1 MLTKRCSDRIRVT
14 YFQRRHQSANSIR
27 RLFTDVRRSLPDD
40 FDASVAV
47 SRFESKGIF
56 RRIYNIFEAAFRQG
70 DVNHITGDVHF
81 LAYFLR
87 GDRTVLTILDLGTL
101 HRLRGW
107 RRALFL
113 YLWFWLPIR
122 RVAVVSVISE
132 FTKQDLLRHIK
143 IDAHKVRIVHCPV
156 SADFTPT
163 TREFSNAMPIVLLIG
178 TRPNKNVERVVQ
190 ALQGLPCRLRV
201 IGELDDSQLRA
212 LRQCE
217 VAYSSVSNIS
227 DDQVIEEY
235 RQCDMLVFASIY
247 EGFGLPIVE
256 AQATGRPVVT
266 SNTCSMPEVA
276 GTAACLVNP
285 FDVASIREGI
295 VKVINDQSYREE
307 LVRRG
312 FENVKRFRTDHIS
325 AQYGMIYMDLVV
337 P

>member
-1 MLTKRCSDRIRVT
+1 VT
-14 YFQRRHQSANSIR
+14 YYQRRLQSDYSIR
-27 RLFTDVRRSLPDD
+27 RLFADVRRSLPDD
-40 FDASVAV
+40 IDATVAV
-47 SRFESKGIF
+47 SSFESRGLF
-56 RRIYNIFEAAFRQG
+56 RRIYNILEAAFRQG
-70 DVNHITGDVHF
+70 DVNHVTGDVHF
-81 LAYFLR
+81 LTYLLR

-132 FTKQDLLRHIK
+132 FTKQDLLRHVKVDDQK
-143 IDAHKVRIVHCPV
+143 IRIVHCPV
-156 SADFTPT
+156 SPNFTPI
-163 TREFSNAMPIVLLIG
+163 TREFSNSRPIVLLIG
-178 TRPNKNVERVVQ
+178 TRPNIGKNVERVVQ
-190 ALQGLPCRLRV
+190 ALQGIPCRLRV
-201 IGELDDSQLRA
+201 IGDLDDNQLRT

-217 VAYSSVSNIS
+217 VAYSSASNIS

-266 SNTCSMPEVA
+266 STTCSMPEVA
-276 GTAACLVNP
+276 GSAACLVNP

-295 VKVINDQSYREE
+295 VKVIDDQAYRDE
-307 LVRRG
+307 LVRLG
-312 FENVKRFRTDHIS
+312 FENVKRFRADYIS
-325 AQYGMIYMDLVV
+325 AQYGKIYKDLVV